1 MCRYT
6 VATYTARW
14 YTYPSEKSEFIS
26 WDDYSQYIMENKT
39 CSKAP
44 TSFGNTTQV
53 VCMIY
58 IIYIY
63 CTVYVQWIYDL
74 PWMRTIS
81 ILVAQRS
88 YRIWNGGTPHSWMVD
103 FMENP

>member
-1 MCRYT
+1 MYRYT
-6 VATYTARW
+6 VATFTARW

-39 CSKAP
+39 CSKAHQP
-44 TSFGNTTQV
+44 VWKYYSSSLYD
-53 VCMIY
+53 IY
-58 IIYIY
+58 IF
-63 CTVYVQWIYDL
+63 TVQYMSSGYMTYHGCAPSPSWSL
-74 PWMRTIS
+74 K
-81 ILVAQRS
+81 RS

>member
-1 MCRYT
+1 MYRYT
-6 VATYTARW
+6 VATFTARW

-39 CSKAP
+39 CSKAHQP
-44 TSFGNTTQV
+44 VWKYYSSSLYD
-53 VCMIY
+53 IY
-58 IIYIY
+58 IYIY

-81 ILVAQRS
+81 ILVAQK
-88 YRIWNGGTPHSWMVD
+88 ILQNLEWGDP
-103 FMENP
+103 P